1 MGGTFIIWI
10 WVTGT
15 FIGPSILTNI
25 REHDKNYNKWEGH
38 SLSQNV
44 TGVLDRNA
52 PDVVVEVLRW
62 VFKLR
67 TTLSINK
74 PQRMGTRLESFTEQC
89 WEMLKSGTVLIKIWG
104 PPWNISKI
112 AKQAQRTFS
121 IYFVIYNWEIYRS
134 YVICPSKEQL
144 ICCGDLLKSY
154 ILKLSGVLKPI
165 IRDSMIPRTKT
176 WKNSPMFNFP

>member
-44 TGVLDRNA
+44 TGVLDRIA
-52 PDVVVEVLRW
+52 PDVVMEVLRW

-74 PQRMGTRLESFTEQC
+74 PQRMGTRLPVLRRCSSV
-89 WEMLKSGTVLIKIWG
+89 LKSVSFFSHNCACFARIEPPPKDWLVAYPSVVVCLLIVSCGVWKLTAEL
-104 PPWNISKI
+104 PP
-112 AKQAQRTFS
+112 QRLVHFG
-121 IYFVIYNWEIYRS
+121 RGH
-134 YVICPSKEQL
+134 L
-144 ICCGDLLKSY
+144 
-154 ILKLSGVLKPI
+154 
-165 IRDSMIPRTKT
+165 
-176 WKNSPMFNFP
+176 